1 MEFDRHGISVPLV
14 DIFYDKLSSTWL
26 WFITYRW
33 SPQFFRSIWCW
44 QSLEEKSD
52 AASLHYFTHS
62 SHYQILEFF
71 FFLRGVVT
79 DRMDIFFCK
88 LEISIKII
96 LRKKKGVRYALIFKK
111 SYFLKGIMNIGY
123 ILNSIFFFQWQSCN
137 SSFMMNQHYWIKL
150 NFSHSIEQF
159 EEDSSYCISYIWDCK
174 WWMNIFKI

>member
-1 MEFDRHGISVPLV
+1 MFLIGKDLMEFDRHGISLPLD

-96 LRKKKGVRYALIFKK
+96 LRKKKGVRYAWIFKK

-123 ILNSIFFFQWQSCN
+123 TYLTVYFFSSGKVVILAWW
-137 SSFMMNQHYWIKL
+137 WINITEL
-150 NFSHSIEQF
+150 NLISHIA
-159 EEDSSYCISYIWDCK
+159 
-174 WWMNIFKI
+174 

>member
-1 MEFDRHGISVPLV
+1 MFLIGKDLMEFDRHGISVPLV

-123 ILNSIFFFQWQSCN
+123 TYLTVYFFSSGKVVILALW
-137 SSFMMNQHYWIKL
+137 WINITEL
-150 NFSHSIEQF
+150 NLISHIA
-159 EEDSSYCISYIWDCK
+159 
-174 WWMNIFKI
+174 